1 MMTKTTPSVIPNR
14 RSTVRHPQPTERASL
29 FGRGFLSVLRR
40 FGMTGLSSSRGQDN
54 RLKISVAFVPPKPK
68 EFDITCVTFI
78 SRAVLG
84 T

>member
-1 MMTKTTPSVIPNR
+1 MTKMRRSVIPNR
-14 RSTVRHPQPTERASL
+14 RSTERNPLPKIETRSVG
-29 FGRGFLSVLRR
+29 GRFLSVLRR
-40 FGMTGLSSSRGQDN
+40 FGMTTLAEVRSQDN

-68 EFDITCVTFI
+68 EFDITCVTFC